1 MTILV
6 RKWRAATYSHRML
19 KDVIKQRITAAM
31 KEKRDAERDILRL
44 AFGEIQTGE
53 ARAGKDLTDDEVIQ
67 IVRKLIK
74 SNDETIGA
82 SPEGPAKA
90 ALVQENTILA
100 TLLPKGPSTE
110 EIVAHLAPVKDAI
123 TAAGNDGQATGV
135 AMKHLKTLGLTIPG
149 GDVQAAI
156 KQLRTK

>member
-1 MTILV
+1 
-6 RKWRAATYSHRML
+6 ML

-44 AFGEIQTGE
+44 TFGEIQTGE

-74 SNDETIGA
+74 SNEETLTA
-82 SPEGPAKA
+82 TTDATAKA
-90 ALVQENTILA
+90 TLTTENQILA

-110 EIVAHLAPVKDAI
+110 AIIAHLAPVKDAI

-156 KQLRTK
+156 KQLRK